1 MDASLI
7 QLSPRPPADEFI
19 PQYAN
24 ILNAPLPSFRGNI
37 RSATRKERA
46 AMVRALFRDMGLK
59 GISVTAPNY
68 SMAQS
73 IDIRFHVG
81 ESAPWLGR
89 GDSPHERKHTQI
101 NEEQAE
107 LGEWRG
113 YNKFC
118 PWCHEEWEAHNKL
131 EKIILAAFPDLD
143 NRSDSQTDY
152 FDYCLSIQ

>member
-1 MDASLI
+1 MNTQNLV
-7 QLSPRPPADEFI
+7 QLSPRMDEFI
-19 PQYAN
+19 PRYAN

-46 AMVRALFRDMGLK
+46 AKVRELFRSMGLK

-73 IDIRFHVG
+73 IDIRFKV
-81 ESAPWLGR
+81 SDSPWH
-89 GDSPHERKHTQI
+89 DSPHERKHRQIDEEDRVNWNGYGTQ
-101 NEEQAE
+101 
-107 LGEWRG
+107 
-113 YNKFC
+113 C
-118 PWCHEEWEAHNKL
+118 PWCHEEWEAHKKL
-131 EKIILAAFPDLD
+131 ETIILTAFPDLD